1 MADPSSNAVNPLSQ
15 ALGRVPSGLY
25 ILTVR
30 HDGRATGLLASWV
43 MQAGFDPPMVT
54 VAINSQRYVA
64 DWVSTSGRFTLNQ
77 LAAGNKPLIR
87 HFGRGF
93 PPDAPAFAGIE
104 LRDEGQ
110 GGPVLASASAFL
122 EAEVV
127 GEIASTDHRIFLA
140 RVVGGAVLSP
150 ASEPMVH
157 TRNNGFHY

>member
-1 MADPSSNAVNPLSQ
+1 MAEPSNHAVNPLGQ

-25 ILTVR
+25 ILTAR

-64 DWVSTSGRFTLNQ
+64 DWVSASGRFALNQ
-77 LAAGNKPLIR
+77 IAAGGKPLVR

-93 PPDAPAFAGIE
+93 PPDAPAFAGLE
-104 LRDEGQ
+104 LRAEGR
-110 GGPVLASASAFL
+110 GGPILASALAFL
-122 EAEVV
+122 DAEVV
-127 GEIASTDHRIFLA
+127 GEIASADHRIFLA
-140 RVVGGAVLSP
+140 RVVGGAVFEP

-157 TRNNGFHY
+157 VRNNGFHY